1 MRIRNLHE
9 AATQASE
16 IAEAPRHMKKPIP
29 VFNMYDESRKIIDP
43 FDYLWTGMTKE
54 EEENF

>member
-1 MRIRNLHE
+1 VRIRNLHE

-43 FDYLWTGMTKE
+43 FDYL
-54 EEENF
+54 